1 MIARKRL
8 RKGFPAMRTP
18 AFQLVDRRPVGGG
31 APTLVIAEI
40 GQNHNGRID
49 LAEQL
54 VDAASW
60 AGADAIKTVKRDLSR
75 ELTTAARN
83 RRYDSPHA
91 FGGTYGEHRE
101 ALELSVETHAALA
114 ERARRHGM
122 SFIATVCDVPS
133 AEQLRDVG
141 VDAFKIAS
149 RDLNN
154 LPLVTTV
161 ARYGRPVILSTGMS
175 SLSEIDAAVAA
186 MRRADCP
193 YAVLQCTSLYPT
205 PDADVHL
212 RSMAGLTER
221 YKAPIGFSDHTLGT
235 VIATAA
241 VALGAAIIEKHF
253 TLDRSLKGTDHSSSA
268 EPEEFA
274 TLVEN
279 IRRVERALGR
289 ADKPLVEGVDVVRQ
303 KLGRSLVTRERLP
316 AGTVIDESMLT
327 LKSPGDGIAWSER
340 GTVVGRRLKR
350 DLPADEV
357 LHQNDVE

>member
-1 MIARKRL
+1 
-8 RKGFPAMRTP
+8 MRSS
-18 AFQLVDRRPVGGG
+18 AIQLVDRRPVGGD

-40 GQNHNGRID
+40 GQNHNGRIE

-54 VDAASW
+54 VDAAAW
-60 AGADAIKTVKRDLSR
+60 AGADAIKTVKRDLAR
-75 ELTTAARN
+75 ELTAAARR

-91 FGGTYGEHRE
+91 FGDTYGEHRE
-101 ALELSVETHAALA
+101 ALELSVDAHAALA

-154 LPLVTTV
+154 LPLVATV

-175 SLSEIDAAVAA
+175 SLSDIDAAVAA
-186 MRRADCP
+186 LRRADCP
-193 YAVLQCTSLYPT
+193 YAILQCTSLYPT

-212 RSMAGLTER
+212 RSMAGLVER
-221 YKAPIGFSDHTLGT
+221 YKAPVGFSDHTLGT
-235 VIATAA
+235 VIAAAA
-241 VALGAAIIEKHF
+241 VALGASIIEKHF
-253 TLDRSLKGTDHSSSA
+253 TLDRTLKGTDHACSA
-268 EPEEFA
+268 QPEELA

-279 IRRVERALGR
+279 IRRVEAALGR
-289 ADKPLVEGVDVVRQ
+289 SDKPLVDGVEAVRQ

-316 AGTVIDESMLT
+316 AGTVLDESMLT

-340 GTVVGRRLKR
+340 GAVVGRRLLR
-350 DLPADEV
+350 DLAEDEV
-357 LHQNDVE
+357 LRRDDLE

>member
-1 MIARKRL
+1 
-8 RKGFPAMRTP
+8 MRAP
-18 AFQLVDRRPVGGG
+18 AFQLVDRRPVGGD
-31 APTLVIAEI
+31 APTLVVAEI
-40 GQNHNGRID
+40 GQNHNGRLD

-54 VDAASW
+54 VDAAAW

-75 ELTTAARN
+75 ELTAAARN

-91 FGGTYGEHRE
+91 FGDTYGEHRE
-101 ALELSVETHAALA
+101 KLELSVETHAALA
-114 ERARRHGM
+114 ERARSHGL

-154 LPLVTTV
+154 LPLVAAV

-175 SLSEIDAAVAA
+175 SFTEVDAAVAA

-212 RSMAGLTER
+212 RSMAGLAER
-221 YKAPIGFSDHTLGT
+221 YRAPIGFSDHTLGT

-253 TLDRSLKGTDHSSSA
+253 TLDRKLKGTDHACSA
-268 EPEEFA
+268 EPEELL
-274 TLVEN
+274 TLVDG
-279 IRRVERALGR
+279 IRRVEAALGR
-289 ADKPLVEGVDVVRQ
+289 HDKPLVDGVDVVRR
-303 KLGRSLVTRERLP
+303 KLGRSLVTRDDLP
-316 AGTVIDESMLT
+316 AGTVLDESMLT
-327 LKSPGDGIAWSER
+327 LKSPGDGIAWSDR
-340 GTVVGRRLKR
+340 GVVVGRRLLRNLGADQVLRR
-350 DLPADEV
+350 D
-357 LHQNDVE
+357 DVE